1 MSAASSESPER
12 AAAPSFRLADRSP
25 LDRAGLVVAGASVA
39 ALVGIAAGL
48 GRRLWFFSDDWNILA
63 EYHRGGLLEPFNGH
77 LSLLPAGAYQLV
89 ARTLGTGSYLPYR
102 LLGLAAL
109 VVLGFQLVRALSER
123 LAWSPVGSWY
133 VALAVSAVMWNP
145 SGVTNVM
152 FPFLMNFSIP
162 IAALLAIWWHLDR
175 GRLRNDVAASLWL
188 AAALATSGLGV
199 MTLGAVVVELVLSRA
214 SWRRWLVLS
223 PGPVLWGIWFLSN
236 RGSSAWSTDL
246 GEVLSYAGRMLLG
259 ATTSLAAGWAP
270 GGVALAV
277 AMAAV
282 VVVGALRWRSLD
294 ARALAA
300 LAAPIGFAL
309 STALTRLDIV
319 PAIPP
324 DELRYSWSIAAYLV
338 VAVVVLWRP
347 DEWIRTHRPL
357 ALGVSGL
364 AAVVVLIGAVQLVDD
379 LDDWAD
385 TVAAARPGLTAVL
398 LATESIGADRVDEQ
412 RVLPLSYVPVT
423 AGDYLDAVEA
433 VGSPVEDVAAAT
445 VAENGLNAD
454 LLLVEQLD
462 LSLRPATSG
471 CAVPGTSTIV
481 GAEPVDLAAGSE
493 LRIRDVPADAP
504 EPALSRFAA
513 QDGAVVLSWP
523 VPPAE
528 SGPEGLALDLPLDV
542 EGSATAELPYR
553 LVLPAGATVEQCG

>member
-1 MSAASSESPER
+1 M
-12 AAAPSFRLADRSP
+12 
-25 LDRAGLVVAGASVA
+25 A
-39 ALVGIAAGL
+39 ALVGLAAGL

-63 EYHRGGLLEPFNGH
+63 EYQRGGLLEPFNGH

-89 ARTLGTGSYLPYR
+89 ARTFGTGSYLPYR

-109 VVLGFQLVRALSER
+109 VVLGFQLVRAMSER

-188 AAALATSGLGV
+188 AAALATSGLGI

-223 PGPVLWGIWFLSN
+223 PAPVLWAIWFLSN
-236 RGSSAWSTDL
+236 RGSSAWSTDVA
-246 GEVLSYAGRMLLG
+246 EVLSYAGRMLLG
-259 ATTSLAAGWAP
+259 ATTSLAAGWEL
-270 GGVALAV
+270 GGVVLAV
-277 AMAAV
+277 AMVGV
-282 VVVGALRWRSLD
+282 VALGALRWRSLD

-300 LAAPIGFAL
+300 LAAPTGFAL

-338 VAVVVLWRP
+338 IAAVVLWRP
-347 DEWIRTHRPL
+347 DEWLRSHRPV
-357 ALGVSGL
+357 ALGISAL
-364 AAVVVLIGAVQLVDD
+364 AAVVVVIGAVQLVDD
-379 LDDWAD
+379 MGDWAD

-398 LATESIGADRVDEQ
+398 RATEAIGAERIDPE

-423 AGDYLDAVEA
+423 AGDYLAAVAA
-433 VGSPVEDVAAAT
+433 VGSPVGGAPDRVA
-445 VAENGLNAD
+445 AENGVNAD
-454 LLLVEQLD
+454 LLLLEQLD
-462 LSLRPATSG
+462 VALRPAEAG
-471 CAVPGTSTIV
+471 CTVPGTVRSV
-481 GAEPVDLAAGSE
+481 ESGVVEFAAGSE
-493 LRIRDVPADAP
+493 LRIRDIPADAA
-504 EPALSRFAA
+504 EPGLSRFAA
-513 QDGAVVLSWP
+513 QDAAVPLAWP
-523 VPPAE
+523 VPPVDL
-528 SGPEGLALDLPLDV
+528 GPEGVSLALPGDV
-542 EGSATAELPYR
+542 DGGASAALPYR
-553 LVLPAGATVEQCG
+553 LTLPAGATVELCG

>member
-1 MSAASSESPER
+1 MAAASSESTER

-246 GEVLSYAGRMLLG
+246 GQVLSYAGRMLLG
-259 ATTSLAAGWAP
+259 ATTSLAAGSSTSARRTRSAVRSSAQSP
-270 GGVALAV
+270 GPSSP
-277 AMAAV
+277 
-282 VVVGALRWRSLD
+282 RCTRS
-294 ARALAA
+294 
-300 LAAPIGFAL
+300 F
-309 STALTRLDIV
+309 
-319 PAIPP
+319 
-324 DELRYSWSIAAYLV
+324 
-338 VAVVVLWRP
+338 
-347 DEWIRTHRPL
+347 
-357 ALGVSGL
+357 
-364 AAVVVLIGAVQLVDD
+364 
-379 LDDWAD
+379 
-385 TVAAARPGLTAVL
+385 
-398 LATESIGADRVDEQ
+398 
-412 RVLPLSYVPVT
+412 
-423 AGDYLDAVEA
+423 
-433 VGSPVEDVAAAT
+433 
-445 VAENGLNAD
+445 
-454 LLLVEQLD
+454 
-462 LSLRPATSG
+462 RPAT
-471 CAVPGTSTIV
+471 A
-481 GAEPVDLAAGSE
+481 
-493 LRIRDVPADAP
+493 
-504 EPALSRFAA
+504 SRCRTR
-513 QDGAVVLSWP
+513 G
-523 VPPAE
+523 
-528 SGPEGLALDLPLDV
+528 
-542 EGSATAELPYR
+542 
-553 LVLPAGATVEQCG
+553 

>member
-1 MSAASSESPER
+1 MSAASSEAPER

-39 ALVGIAAGL
+39 ALVGLAAGL

-63 EYHRGGLLEPFNGH
+63 EYHDGGLLEPFNGH

-109 VVLGFQLVRALSER
+109 AVLGFQLIRALSER
-123 LAWSPVGSWY
+123 LAWSAVGSWY

-175 GRLRNDVAASLWL
+175 GRLRNDVAASVWL

-223 PGPVLWGIWFLSN
+223 PGPVLWAIWFLSN

-246 GEVLSYAGRMLLG
+246 AEVLSYAGRMLLG
-259 ATTSLAAGWAP
+259 ATTSLAAGWEP
-270 GGVALAV
+270 GGVVLAV
-277 AMAAV
+277 AMVGV
-282 VVVGALRWRSLD
+282 VTLGASRWHSLD
-294 ARALAA
+294 ARAIAA

-338 VAVVVLWRP
+338 VAAVVLWRP
-347 DEWIRTHRPL
+347 DEWVRSHRPT
-357 ALGVSGL
+357 ALGASAL
-364 AAVVVLIGAVQLVDD
+364 AAVVVVIGAVQLVDD
-379 LDDWAD
+379 MGEWAD

-398 LATESIGADRVDEQ
+398 RATEAIGAERIDPD

-423 AGDYLDAVEA
+423 AGGYLDAVDA
-433 VGSPVEDVAAAT
+433 VGSPVDGAPVTVA
-445 VAENGLNAD
+445 AENGVNAD
-454 LLLVEQLD
+454 VLLVEQLD
-462 LSLRPATSG
+462 VALRPAEG
-471 CAVPGTSTIV
+471 DCAVPGASTTIGTGPFEV
-481 GAEPVDLAAGSE
+481 AAGAE
-493 LRIRDVPADAP
+493 LRIRDVPVGSP
-504 EPALSRFAA
+504 ESGLSRFSA
-513 QDGAVVLSWP
+513 QDAAVALAWP
-523 VPPAE
+523 APPADL
-528 SGPEGLALDLPLDV
+528 GPEGVVLELPGDV
-542 EGSATAELPYR
+542 EGSTSATLPYR
-553 LVLPAGATVEQCG
+553 LSLPAGATLELCG

>member
-1 MSAASSESPER
+1 MSAASSELPER

-25 LDRAGLVVAGASVA
+25 LDRAGLVVAVVSVA
-39 ALVGIAAGL
+39 ALVGLAAGL

-63 EYHRGGLLEPFNGH
+63 DYHDGGLLEPFNGH

-109 VVLGFQLVRALSER
+109 VILGFQLIRALSER

-145 SGVTNVM
+145 RGVTNVM

-175 GRLRNDVAASLWL
+175 GRLRNDVAASVWL

-223 PGPVLWGIWFLSN
+223 PGPVLWAVWFLSN

-246 GEVLSYAGRMLLG
+246 VEVLSYAGRMLLG
-259 ATTSLAAGWAP
+259 ATTSLVAGWEL
-270 GGVALAV
+270 GGVLLAVALAGVV
-277 AMAAV
+277 AL
-282 VVVGALRWRSLD
+282 GALRWRSLD

-300 LAAPIGFAL
+300 LAAPLGFAL

-319 PAIPP
+319 PQIPP

-347 DEWIRTHRPL
+347 DEWVRSHRPV
-357 ALGVSGL
+357 ALGASAL
-364 AAVVVLIGAVQLVDD
+364 AAVVVVIGAVQLVDD
-379 LDDWAD
+379 MGEWAD

-398 LATESIGADRVDEQ
+398 RATEAIGAERIDPE

-423 AGDYLDAVEA
+423 AGGYLDAVAA
-433 VGSPVEDVAAAT
+433 VGSPVDGAPARVAS
-445 VAENGLNAD
+445 ENGLNAD
-454 LLLVEQLD
+454 QLLVEQLD
-462 LSLRPATSG
+462 VSLRPASGG
-471 CAVPGTSTIV
+471 CAVPGVSTTL
-481 GAEPVDLAAGSE
+481 GAEPFDVAAGAE
-493 LRIRDVPADAP
+493 LRIRDVPVDAP

-513 QDGAVVLSWP
+513 QDYAVALTWP

-528 SGPEGLALDLPLDV
+528 LGPEGLALVLPDDV
-542 EGSATAELPYR
+542 EGSATTALPYR
-553 LVLPAGATVEQCG
+553 LTLPAGATLEVCG